1 MIDKILEHLDEDAQ
15 LIKAEGFDSAVIGL
29 EQQQMKLVY
38 SVQLCIEILMEE
50 GMSLDDAIDHFEY
63 NVRGSLGEGSPLF
76 VDTDWY

>member
-1 MIDKILEHLDEDAQ
+1 
-15 LIKAEGFDSAVIGL
+15 
-29 EQQQMKLVY
+29 
-38 SVQLCIEILMEE
+38 MEE